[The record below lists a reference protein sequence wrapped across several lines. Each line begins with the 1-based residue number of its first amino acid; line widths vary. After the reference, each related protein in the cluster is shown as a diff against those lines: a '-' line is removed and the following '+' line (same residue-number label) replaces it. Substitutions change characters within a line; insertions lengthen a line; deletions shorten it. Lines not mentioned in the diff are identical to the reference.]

1 MIALA
6 LGLRVADGASSR
18 ALERAVDAVAAR
30 LGCVLLGIQTF
41 FTHHPVH
48 VHVVST
54 FYRVLFQLT
63 MNDEHFLFPGNIFAL
78 SVLVVVAAGN
88 FRGDACDVSP
98 ARAPST
104 LTTAAS
110 DESDVAYAWGNDGA
124 CVDVY
129 APGVDVVRCVLYK
142 RFSPILRFQHLI
154 ASPFN

>member
-1 MIALA
+1 
-6 LGLRVADGASSR
+6 
-18 ALERAVDAVAAR
+18 
-30 LGCVLLGIQTF
+30 
-41 FTHHPVH
+41 
-48 VHVVST
+48 
-54 FYRVLFQLT
+54 

-98 ARAPST
+98 ACAPST